1 MYQFLNGENASNY
14 ISKFPTITIW
24 WKNTKYD
31 FHEQKNMNSLTK
43 KVNKKKPKKGK
54 RKVTRQFSED
64 DQNHLLLA
72 PKSPT
77 HKNNQ
82 ILNFQITLCALLM
95 VNFPK
100 VLPLLICQNRS
111 STRELWTK

>member
-43 KVNKKKPKKGK
+43 KVNKKPKKVK
-54 RKVTRQFSED
+54 KKVTRQLSED
-64 DQNHLLLA
+64 DQNCLILA
-72 PKSPT
+72 P
-77 HKNNQ
+77 
-82 ILNFQITLCALLM
+82 
-95 VNFPK
+95 
-100 VLPLLICQNRS
+100 
-111 STRELWTK
+111 